1 MVRGC
6 VYLPE
11 KLAKVELH
19 LRRPNSFEFVAL
31 FLLDLNRNSSEMP
44 YEMDRRK
51 SKTNEFNKGR
61 PDHQQREDSS
71 ETQP

>member
-11 KLAKVELH
+11 KLAKVERH

-44 YEMDRRK
+44 Y
-51 SKTNEFNKGR
+51 
-61 PDHQQREDSS
+61 
-71 ETQP
+71 